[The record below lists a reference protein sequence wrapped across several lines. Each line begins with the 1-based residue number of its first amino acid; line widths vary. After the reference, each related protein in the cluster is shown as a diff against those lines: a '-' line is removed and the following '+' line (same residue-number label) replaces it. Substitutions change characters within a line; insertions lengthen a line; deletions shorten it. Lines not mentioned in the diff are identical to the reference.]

1 MLLEIN
7 KICGLTCELSK
18 LILPPGLS
26 TLLFPWPWIFFS
38 CGLFYLLS
46 LGFSQNVI
54 STKKLWPGADFVG
67 PETYVIWG
75 FSLRKKI
82 YIPINTRFL
91 SIWVQRTSNSCS
103 CLLGVSGKRCENDTC
118 VLKTRWQ
125 VICIVQAENSWGWNQ
140 DNSDIHHCHY
150 FILFCFSQPSLR
162 CRQETQLQMQKE
174 TYLIQR

>member
-1 MLLEIN
+1 MGHSAIT
-7 KICGLTCELSK
+7 GLHPGWERSSDNCRTGKRWEKQQSKNFSHLNRNGCEPEPSVSGC
-18 LILPPGLS
+18 I
-26 TLLFPWPWIFFS
+26 
-38 CGLFYLLS
+38 
-46 LGFSQNVI
+46 SQLV
-54 STKKLWPGADFVG
+54 T
-67 PETYVIWG
+67 
-75 FSLRKKI
+75 LRKKI

-103 CLLGVSGKRCENDTC
+103 CLLVVSGKSCENDTC